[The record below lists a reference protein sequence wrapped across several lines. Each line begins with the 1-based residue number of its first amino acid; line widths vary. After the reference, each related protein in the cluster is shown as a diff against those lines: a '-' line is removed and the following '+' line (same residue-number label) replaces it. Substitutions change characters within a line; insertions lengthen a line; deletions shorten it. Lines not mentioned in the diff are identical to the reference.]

1 MKNYAPKKEASSYI
15 SSDDTLS
22 EDSSFEEEL
31 KAMQSNS
38 KEKIE
43 EIKYKHSQYENFK
56 KRLYQKRQELEQD
69 KTSSMWSSL
78 YYTFFNNHT
87 KNAIT
92 LNELELRCKFLFNME
107 KYDLVKDSDKAKK
120 IQPYTN
126 VSELIQSF
134 ANKKQEKIFKS
145 IIEKKGGFKK
155 RKGSTD
161 SESKL
166 SSRRRLEGGSIE
178 RKRASVTPNA
188 KKRSIV
194 TILSMYNIEKS
205 DEVIA
210 SINKVTNEHE
220 SIETVR
226 ARVENMNHILNNKN
240 SYQIELDR
248 LNEIN
253 KGNRQAKK
261 MIKDNIDTRV
271 NERFFIENMDVNLL
285 EKYELNL
292 EEEEK
297 LAKKVNFF
305 THKVISKFSPT
316 EKLDF

>member
-1 MKNYAPKKEASSYI
+1 MKYYGQRKDTSAYVSSE
-15 SSDDTLS
+15 DTLS

-31 KAMQSNS
+31 KAIETHS
-38 KEKIE
+38 KDTIDD
-43 EIKYKHSQYENFK
+43 IKFKHNQYENFK

-78 YYTFFNNHT
+78 YYTFFNNST

-107 KYDLVKDSDKAKK
+107 KYDQVKDSDKAKK

-126 VSELIQSF
+126 VSELIQAF
-134 ANKKQEKIFKS
+134 ANNKQENIFKS
-145 IIEKKGGFKK
+145 IIDK
-155 RKGSTD
+155 RKSSKGRGI
-161 SESKL
+161 SEGRYSSK
-166 SSRRRLEGGSIE
+166 RRSELGMFE
-178 RKRASVTPNA
+178 RKKTSITPNA
-188 KKRSIV
+188 KKRSIA
-194 TILSMYNIEKS
+194 TILSLYNIEKS

-210 SINKVTNEHE
+210 SINKVSNDQE
-220 SIETVR
+220 SFENVR

-248 LNEIN
+248 LDEIG
-253 KGNRQAKK
+253 KGNKQAKK

-271 NERFFIENMDVNLL
+271 NEKFFIENMDVNLL
-285 EKYELNL
+285 EKYEMNL

-297 LAKKVNFF
+297 LSKKVNMF
-305 THKVISKFSPT
+305 TQKIISKFSPS